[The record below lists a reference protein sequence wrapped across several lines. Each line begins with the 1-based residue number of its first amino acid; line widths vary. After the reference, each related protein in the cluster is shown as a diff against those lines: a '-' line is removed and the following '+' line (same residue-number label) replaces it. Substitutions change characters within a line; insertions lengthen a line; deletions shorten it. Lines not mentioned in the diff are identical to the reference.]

1 MTVDINHI
9 IICRTNIR
17 TEPDRQK
24 IRSHLDNHPG
34 IIKWNLDLHDID
46 CVLRV
51 VSLSLDCAAVISI
64 IRQHGFD
71 CAELD

>member
-1 MTVDINHI
+1 MAVDLNHI

-17 TEPDRQK
+17 TESDRQK
-24 IRSHLDNHPG
+24 IGKHLDNHPD
-34 IIKWNLDLHDID
+34 IVQWNLDLHDID

-51 VSLSLDCAAVISI
+51 ISTSLDCAAVISI
-64 IRQHGFD
+64 IHQHGFD